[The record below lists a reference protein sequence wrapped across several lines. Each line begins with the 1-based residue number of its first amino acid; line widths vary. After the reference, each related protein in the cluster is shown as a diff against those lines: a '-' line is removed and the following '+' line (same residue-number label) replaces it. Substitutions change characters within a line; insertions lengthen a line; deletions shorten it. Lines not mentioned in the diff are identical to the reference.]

1 VAFLRSSEHARYLF
15 DAMSDYAFVDQHYV
29 PHVEQARVR
38 AHGDRHLLALL
49 SDELDA
55 RAQLG
60 FLLEFYA
67 VGVRMLRP
75 IESLLMRGSFT
86 CDEAGFDSLAADF
99 RRQSK
104 DAASRRLRL
113 LDDFVQLAWLWREHG
128 GEALDL
134 ATLVRRPPLASVQR
148 HAAVREAAATDVLP
162 LSLLG
167 VELELGEL
175 AIDFGPRLVRACE
188 RKLGG
193 DVISRLTYLHAWTE
207 HAALRA
213 DDLLEQL
220 DELLRAVPELGEP
233 TALAGVDAVASL
245 LDVFADC
252 VVRAQQVGH
261 EHTAAFVTAG

>member
-1 VAFLRSSEHARYLF
+1 MSEYRY
-15 DAMSDYAFVDQHYV
+15 VDQHYV
-29 PHVEQARVR
+29 PHVEHARVR
-38 AHGDRHLLALL
+38 AHGDPHLRALL

-75 IESLLMRGSFT
+75 VETSLQRGAVA
-86 CDEAGFDSLAADF
+86 CGEAGFDSLAADF
-99 RRQSK
+99 TRLSK

-113 LDDFVQLAWLWREHG
+113 LDDFVQLAWLWRERG

-134 ATLVRRPPLASVQR
+134 AARVRRSPAACTLR
-148 HAAVREAAATDVLP
+148 HAAVRDAAASDSLP

-167 VELELGEL
+167 IELELGEL

-188 RKLGG
+188 RKLGSG
-193 DVISRLTYLHAWTE
+193 VLPRLSYLHAWTE
-207 HAALRA
+207 HAALRS
-213 DDLLEQL
+213 DVLLEVL
-220 DELLRAVPELGEP
+220 DQMLRAVPELGEP
-233 TALAGVDAVASL
+233 TAAAGVDAVASL

-252 VVRAQQVGH
+252 VARSH
-261 EHTAAFVTAG
+261 EVAHDHSCAAAAIE

>member
-1 VAFLRSSEHARYLF
+1 
-15 DAMSDYAFVDQHYV
+15 MSDYAFVDQHYV
-29 PHVEQARVR
+29 PHVEHARAR
-38 AHGDRHLLALL
+38 AHDDPHLLALL

-75 IESLLMRGSFT
+75 QETLLLRGAVA
-86 CDEAGFDSLAADF
+86 CGDAGFDSLAADF
-99 RRQSK
+99 TRQSK

-134 ATLVRRPPLASVQR
+134 ASLVRRPAVASVLR
-148 HAAVREAAATDVLP
+148 HAAVREAAATEALP

-175 AIDFGPRLVRACE
+175 AIDFGPRLMRACE
-188 RKLGG
+188 RKLGSG
-193 DVISRLTYLHAWTE
+193 VLSRLTYLHAWTE

-213 DDLLEQL
+213 DDLLEHL
-220 DELLRAVPELGEP
+220 DDLLRAVPELGEP
-233 TALAGVDAVASL
+233 TALAGVDAVSSL

-252 VVRAQQVGH
+252 VTRAQEVGCD
-261 EHTAAFVTAG
+261 HTSAVVSSIRG

>member
-1 VAFLRSSEHARYLF
+1 
-15 DAMSDYAFVDQHYV
+15 MSDYPYVDQHYV
-29 PHVEQARVR
+29 PHVEHARVR
-38 AHGDRHLLALL
+38 AQADPHLLALL

-60 FLLEFYA
+60 FLIEFYA

-75 IESLLMRGSFT
+75 VETSLQRGAVACS
-86 CDEAGFDSLAADF
+86 EAGFDSLAADF
-99 RRQSK
+99 TRLSK

-113 LDDFVQLAWLWREHG
+113 LDDFVQLAWLWRERG

-134 ATLVRRPPLASVQR
+134 AAMVRRAPAACVLR
-148 HAAVREAAATDVLP
+148 HAAVRDAAAADSLP

-188 RKLGG
+188 RKLGSA
-193 DVISRLTYLHAWTE
+193 VLPRLSYLHAWTE
-207 HAALRA
+207 HAALRS
-213 DDLLEQL
+213 DVLLERL

-252 VVRAQQVGH
+252 VARSHEIAQTQTSPVVV
-261 EHTAAFVTAG
+261 AV

>member
-1 VAFLRSSEHARYLF
+1 
-15 DAMSDYAFVDQHYV
+15 MSDYAFVDQHYV
-29 PHVEQARVR
+29 PHVEHVR
-38 AHGDRHLLALL
+38 ARGLADPCLLALW
-49 SDELDA
+49 SDDLDA
-55 RAQLG
+55 REQLG

-67 VGVRMLRP
+67 FGVRMLRP
-75 IESLLMRGSFT
+75 AETLLLRGAAA

-99 RRQSK
+99 MRQSK

-134 ATLVRRPPLASVQR
+134 ASLVRRPPVASVLR
-148 HAAVREAAATDVLP
+148 HSAVREAAASEALP

-167 VELELGEL
+167 VELEVGEL
-175 AIDFGPRLVRACE
+175 AIELGPRLMRACE

-193 DVISRLTYLHAWTE
+193 GVLSRLTYLHAWTE

-213 DDLLEQL
+213 DDLLERL

-233 TALAGVDAVASL
+233 TALAGVDAAASL

-252 VVRAQQVGH
+252 VARAQEVGR
-261 EHTAAFVTAG
+261 EHTSTVVAHHVDAE

>member
-1 VAFLRSSEHARYLF
+1 
-15 DAMSDYAFVDQHYV
+15 MSDYPYVDQHYV
-29 PHVEQARVR
+29 PHVEHVRSR
-38 AHGDRHLLALL
+38 AHGDPHLRALL
-49 SDELDA
+49 SDELDG

-75 IESLLMRGSFT
+75 VETSLQRAAAT
-86 CDEAGFDSLAADF
+86 CVEAGFDSLAGDF
-99 RRQSK
+99 WRLSK

-134 ATLVRRPPLASVQR
+134 ASLVRRAPAACVLR
-148 HAAVREAAATDVLP
+148 HAAVRDAAANDSLP

-175 AIDFGPRLVRACE
+175 AIDFCPRLVRACE

-193 DVISRLTYLHAWTE
+193 EVLSRLSYLHAWTE
-207 HAALRA
+207 HAALRS
-213 DDLLEQL
+213 DDLHERL

-252 VVRAQQVGH
+252 LARAH
-261 EHTAAFVTAG
+261 EVAHDRTSAFAAAE

>member
-1 VAFLRSSEHARYLF
+1 
-15 DAMSDYAFVDQHYV
+15 M
-29 PHVEQARVR
+29 R
-38 AHGDRHLLALL
+38 AHGDPQLLAVL

-75 IESLLMRGSFT
+75 VETSLQRGAVACS
-86 CDEAGFDSLAADF
+86 EAGFDSLAGDF
-99 RRQSK
+99 TRLSK

-128 GEALDL
+128 CEPLDL
-134 ATLVRRPPLASVQR
+134 ASMVRRAPAACVLR
-148 HAAVREAAATDVLP
+148 HAAVRDAAASDSLP

-188 RKLGG
+188 RKLGSG
-193 DVISRLTYLHAWTE
+193 VLARLSYLHAWTE

-213 DDLLEQL
+213 DDLQERL

-233 TALAGVDAVASL
+233 TALAGIDAVASL

-252 VVRAQQVGH
+252 VVRSH
-261 EHTAAFVTAG
+261 EVAHDHTPALAAAG

>member
-1 VAFLRSSEHARYLF
+1 
-15 DAMSDYAFVDQHYV
+15 MSDYLYVDQHYV
-29 PHVEQARVR
+29 PHVEHARVR
-38 AHGDRHLLALL
+38 AQGDPHLLALL

-75 IESLLMRGSFT
+75 VETSLQRGAAA
-86 CDEAGFDSLAADF
+86 CVEAGFDSLAGDF
-99 RRQSK
+99 WRLSK
-104 DAASRRLRL
+104 DAAGRRLRL

-134 ATLVRRPPLASVQR
+134 AALVRRPPAACALR
-148 HAAVREAAATDVLP
+148 HAAVRDAAASDSLP

-188 RKLGG
+188 RKLGSG
-193 DVISRLTYLHAWTE
+193 VLSRLSYLHAWTE
-207 HAALRA
+207 HAALRS
-213 DDLLEQL
+213 DDLQERL

-233 TALAGVDAVASL
+233 TASAGIDAVASL

-252 VVRAQQVGH
+252 VTRTHEVAH
-261 EHTAAFVTAG
+261 EHGSALVVAQ

>member
-1 VAFLRSSEHARYLF
+1 
-15 DAMSDYAFVDQHYV
+15 MSDYPYVDQHYV
-29 PHVEQARVR
+29 PHVEQVRVR
-38 AHGDRHLLALL
+38 AHGGDPYLRALW

-75 IESLLMRGSFT
+75 VETSLQRGAVA
-86 CDEAGFDSLAADF
+86 CGEAGFDSLAADF
-99 RRQSK
+99 KRLSK

-113 LDDFVQLAWLWREHG
+113 LDDFVQLAWMWREHFS
-128 GEALDL
+128 ETLDL
-134 ATLVRRPPLASVQR
+134 AALVRRAPTPCVLR
-148 HAAVREAAATDVLP
+148 HAAVRDAAVCDGAATVLP
-162 LSLLG
+162 LALLG

-188 RKLGG
+188 RKLGSG
-193 DVISRLTYLHAWTE
+193 VLSRLSYLHAWTE

-213 DDLLEQL
+213 DDLLERL

-233 TALAGVDAVASL
+233 TAMAGVNAVASL

-252 VVRAQQVGH
+252 VARSH
-261 EHTAAFVTAG
+261 EVAHDHMSRGLPSLADAE